1 MNREANPVRRHALVI
16 GIVLM
21 FLFTWPIDLSN
32 SGLMPFKVPFI
43 LYLFLGW
50 GFVLAAVLMTWQTLG
65 SAAVGQLLRHYVKWR
80 VHWTWYL
87 ALLIMPAAAVVGVF
101 LNATLTGMPADF
113 GKVMADQLRPPGFSR
128 LAFVL
133 PFFLT
138 DLISNGEE
146 IGWRGYVLP
155 RLQAKYAALAASLIT
170 GVIWGLWHI
179 PKFLNH
185 WDWTYFA
192 LFMIDTI
199 AKSVLLAWIYNGTRG
214 SLLLVV
220 LTHAAWNTSSIF
232 LPMASTVASQNL
244 GAFAVQIFFEVLL
257 AIVIAVFAGLV
268 QLSRTEPKQVQEMT
282 I

>member
-1 MNREANPVRRHALVI
+1 MNRQGNFWQRHALVI
-16 GIVLM
+16 GILLM

-32 SGLMPFKVPFI
+32 AGLMPFRVPFL

-50 GFVLAAVLMTWQTLG
+50 GFIVAAVLMTWLTLG
-65 SAAVGQLLRHYVKWR
+65 GGAVGQLLRRYLKWR

-87 ALLIMPAAAVVGVF
+87 ALLLIPAAAVFGVY
-101 LNATLTGMPADF
+101 LNAALTGVPADF

-155 RLQAKYAALAASLIT
+155 RLQAKHNALAAALIT

-179 PKFLNH
+179 PKFITH
-185 WDWTYFA
+185 WDWSYFA
-192 LFMIDTI
+192 LFMLDTI
-199 AKSVLLAWIYNGTRG
+199 AKAVFLVWMYNGTGG
-214 SLLLVV
+214 SLLLVAMA
-220 LTHAAWNTSSIF
+220 HATWNTASIF
-232 LPMASTVASQNL
+232 IPVASAVSAENL
-244 GAFAVQIFFEVLL
+244 GAL
-257 AIVIAVFAGLV
+257 AMQVIVEILFVVVIAVSAGPADLPRT
-268 QLSRTEPKQVQEMT
+268 LSKQVQA
-282 I
+282 